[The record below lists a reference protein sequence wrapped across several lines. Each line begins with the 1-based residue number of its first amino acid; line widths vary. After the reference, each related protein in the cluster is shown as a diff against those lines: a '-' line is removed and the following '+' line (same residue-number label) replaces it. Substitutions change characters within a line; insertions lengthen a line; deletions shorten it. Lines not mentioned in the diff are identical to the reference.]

1 VHHALCNIIEP
12 IFEKIFIY
20 DSYANRKGKGT
31 LKAIERFDEFKRKIS
46 RNGRLLKYSYKD
58 NDAIGWCLKADIKH
72 YFEEVNQEKLI
83 DIIKEKIA
91 DEKTLWLIKTI
102 LENHQTREKGIGMPL
117 GNLTSQFFANIY
129 LNELDQYVKN
139 VLRVKY
145 YIRYVDDFV
154 ILHNSKETLQAYK
167 YYIDSFLR
175 NNLLLTLHPDK
186 SKIIPLRKGITFLGL
201 RIFYHHK
208 TLKKT
213 NINKFK
219 RKLIKYYE
227 NYKYANIDYD
237 TIYDLIEGWSAYTK
251 NANTYNLR
259 NEILNPLERIF
270 GGEISTKEYNRHL
283 KCEKKQKFLDAQK
296 RENKDNI

>member
-1 VHHALCNIIEP
+1 ML
-12 IFEKIFIY
+12 FEKIFIY

-213 NINKFK
+213 K
-219 RKLIKYYE
+219 
-227 NYKYANIDYD
+227 
-237 TIYDLIEGWSAYTK
+237 S
-251 NANTYNLR
+251 
-259 NEILNPLERIF
+259 
-270 GGEISTKEYNRHL
+270 
-283 KCEKKQKFLDAQK
+283 
-296 RENKDNI
+296 